1 MVLNVVQQR
10 VCAVEFFSICAALAN
25 SFLENMSVAVLAD
38 DHFTEVLGA
47 SLQLGCYVVGC
58 EATVGARKPRGFN
71 SVLETEFSESEEC
84 PCLIVSW

>member
-10 VCAVEFFSICAALAN
+10 VSAVEIFSICVALPN

-47 SLQLGCYVVGC
+47 SLQLGCCVVGC
-58 EATVGARKPRGFN
+58 EATVAARKPRCFN
-71 SVLETEFSESEEC
+71 SVLENEISECEEC
-84 PCLIVSW
+84 P